1 MKTKSFLTEKHLYS
15 VAFFCNLIG
24 LKLGFSTDR
33 LNKLYMAAM
42 LHDIGKVYIP
52 ESILNKKD
60 SLTEVEK
67 SELKKH
73 PIYSYKIVKD
83 LVHGFENL
91 SGLEKL
97 ILHHHENYDGTGYPE
112 GIKGENIPLE
122 SRILAIADSVAT
134 TLSERGYKKPMERV
148 INNLKFKAGKQFDP
162 YLAQLMVD
170 ILRNKQLNQK
180 IILTEPIITGTIELL
195 TKQKSCQIQGT
206 LIKTNLGHRF
216 KISHEDCGCTKC
228 NVPLSDIIGA
238 SFHTQE
244 NGRIYEYEAL
254 IKYKDR
260 NKIYISK
267 LTPKELTDY
276 FSMFWELDGVLT
288 FKNSVATEININK
301 IGGNSLSFYV
311 PASFQDVKIFN
322 SANKITINFE
332 DGDLQVTGKVTRIIK
347 VDQKIFCDFKY
358 LNILEST
365 RDKIFKQIFKK
376 QTEFSRELI
385 FAK

>member
-1 MKTKSFLTEKHLYS
+1 
-15 VAFFCNLIG
+15 
-24 LKLGFSTDR
+24 
-33 LNKLYMAAM
+33 MAAM

-276 FSMFWELDGVLT
+276 FSMFWELDGVFT